1 MKTIALVNN
10 KFRGQTNIEGETI
23 VKVVFYA
30 LAIMII
36 LGTGCV
42 SSSRMAYQNQLQE
55 IELSYQ
61 AAKITTAEYL
71 TLKQNAENAYRQRKA
86 TIAAG
91 VLASP

>member
-1 MKTIALVNN
+1 MKV
-10 KFRGQTNIEGETI
+10 I
-23 VKVVFYA
+23 VCSVAVTA
-30 LAIMII
+30 VLCA
-36 LGTGCV
+36 GCV

-55 IELSYQ
+55 IEQSYQ
-61 AAKITTAEYL
+61 VGKITTAEYL